1 MEKTNFLDNF
11 WIENEELAQQ
21 ISQEGRMGGHL
32 IFTDLVSADP
42 SDWEDINSFS
52 DVLEACRDEYRQT
65 KDYQLDI
72 DEEQESY
79 NQATYLVNRAYDAL
93 VDFDNRVDQLI
104 DLLKQSLD
112 GYVMDDEEI
121 TESLKEGFAIIRT
134 IEDAQREVDEQ
145 IEKFGRIG
153 GGLYDDLDDAGF
165 YVDNDNKVQYK
176 VKPENESL
184 KEDLSKEDKSEY
196 GLTTM
201 INSLIKD
208 ELEAIDGYN
217 SAIVTLETEGVSD
230 YTQVLLDIISEEN
243 KHIGQLQTIL
253 GNLNPKTTQDIEEGQ
268 QEGQEQI
275 KEETVNTDNTVL

>member
-1 MEKTNFLDNF
+1 M
-11 WIENEELAQQ
+11 ENEELAQQ

-42 SDWEDINSFS
+42 SDWEEINSFS
-52 DVLEACRDEYRQT
+52 DVLESCRDEYRQT

-93 VDFDNRVDQLI
+93 IDFDNRVDQLI

-121 TESLKEGFAIIRT
+121 TESLKEERFRLIRT
-134 IEDAQREVDEQ
+134 IEDAQQEVDDDL
-145 IEKFGRIG
+145 EKFGRIG

-165 YVDNDNKVQYK
+165 YIDEYVDENGNVQYK
-176 VKPENESL
+176 VKYKVRPENESL

-275 KEETVNTDNTVL
+275 QEEPINTDNNVL